1 MKKCVS
7 IPQHNEQ
14 RKTKSAYI
22 CCVHSHPY
30 KLSTLKFLDTN
41 ERRRA
46 LVFERVTLYAI
57 CKGFRARQRGLFG
70 PVMLLYMSL
79 DALRSISSDNIVGSH
94 NQNSAVWKKKWNL
107 KLLKFFFAPV
117 WVERWKRWQCILIV
131 LHKSYGDIH
140 TIRAWIMLSSTVNS
154 KNIIQVWLFG
164 IEFDTH

>member
-94 NQNSAVWKKKWNL
+94 NQNSAVWKKNGIWNFWNFFL
-107 KLLKFFFAPV
+107 PQYRSNDESDGSVSLLCYINHMVIFTQFVF
-117 WVERWKRWQCILIV
+117 E
-131 LHKSYGDIH
+131 
-140 TIRAWIMLSSTVNS
+140 
-154 KNIIQVWLFG
+154 
-164 IEFDTH
+164 

>member
-94 NQNSAVWKKKWNL
+94 NQNSAVWKKKNGIWNFWNFFL
-107 KLLKFFFAPV
+107 PQYRSNDESDGSVSLLCYINHMVIFTQFV
-117 WVERWKRWQCILIV
+117 SE
-131 LHKSYGDIH
+131 
-140 TIRAWIMLSSTVNS
+140 
-154 KNIIQVWLFG
+154 
-164 IEFDTH
+164 

>member
-94 NQNSAVWKKKWNL
+94 NQNSAVWKKNGIWNFWIFFL
-107 KLLKFFFAPV
+107 PQYRSNDESDGSVSLLCYINHMVIF
-117 WVERWKRWQCILIV
+117 
-131 LHKSYGDIH
+131 
-140 TIRAWIMLSSTVNS
+140 
-154 KNIIQVWLFG
+154 
-164 IEFDTH
+164 THFVFE

>member
-94 NQNSAVWKKKWNL
+94 NQNSAVWKKNGIWNFWKNFL
-107 KLLKFFFAPV
+107 PQYRSNDESDGSVSLLCYINHMVIFTQFV
-117 WVERWKRWQCILIV
+117 SE
-131 LHKSYGDIH
+131 
-140 TIRAWIMLSSTVNS
+140 
-154 KNIIQVWLFG
+154 
-164 IEFDTH
+164 

>member
-14 RKTKSAYI
+14 RKTKSAYS

-94 NQNSAVWKKKWNL
+94 PLSEKKMEFETSEIFVCPSIGRTMKAMAVYPYC
-107 KLLKFFFAPV
+107 A
-117 WVERWKRWQCILIV
+117 
-131 LHKSYGDIH
+131 
-140 TIRAWIMLSSTVNS
+140 T
-154 KNIIQVWLFG
+154 
-164 IEFDTH
+164 

>member
-94 NQNSAVWKKKWNL
+94 NQNSAVWKKNGIWNFWIFFL
-107 KLLKFFFAPV
+107 PQYRSNDESDGSVSLLCYINHMVIFTQLVF
-117 WVERWKRWQCILIV
+117 E
-131 LHKSYGDIH
+131 
-140 TIRAWIMLSSTVNS
+140 
-154 KNIIQVWLFG
+154 
-164 IEFDTH
+164 

>member
-94 NQNSAVWKKKWNL
+94 NQNSAVWRKKNGIWNFWKKIL
-107 KLLKFFFAPV
+107 PQYRSNDESDGSVSLLCYINHMVIFTQFV
-117 WVERWKRWQCILIV
+117 SE
-131 LHKSYGDIH
+131 
-140 TIRAWIMLSSTVNS
+140 
-154 KNIIQVWLFG
+154 
-164 IEFDTH
+164 

>member
-94 NQNSAVWKKKWNL
+94 YQNSAVWKKNGIWNFWNFFL
-107 KLLKFFFAPV
+107 PQYRSNDESDGSVSLLCYINHMVIFTQFV
-117 WVERWKRWQCILIV
+117 SE
-131 LHKSYGDIH
+131 
-140 TIRAWIMLSSTVNS
+140 
-154 KNIIQVWLFG
+154 
-164 IEFDTH
+164 

>member
-94 NQNSAVWKKKWNL
+94 NQKSAVWKKWNL
-107 KLLKFFFAPV
+107 KLLKFFLPQYRSNDESDGSVSLLCYINHMVIFTQFV
-117 WVERWKRWQCILIV
+117 FE
-131 LHKSYGDIH
+131 
-140 TIRAWIMLSSTVNS
+140 
-154 KNIIQVWLFG
+154 
-164 IEFDTH
+164 

>member
-94 NQNSAVWKKKWNL
+94 NQNSAVWKKNGIWNFWNFFL
-107 KLLKFFFAPV
+107 PHYRSNDESDGSVSLLCYINHMVIFTQFVF
-117 WVERWKRWQCILIV
+117 E
-131 LHKSYGDIH
+131 
-140 TIRAWIMLSSTVNS
+140 
-154 KNIIQVWLFG
+154 
-164 IEFDTH
+164 

>member
-94 NQNSAVWKKKWNL
+94 NQNSAVWKKKMEFETSEIFFCPSIGRTMKAMAVSNDESDGSVS
-107 KLLKFFFAPV
+107 LLCYINHMVIFTQFV
-117 WVERWKRWQCILIV
+117 
-131 LHKSYGDIH
+131 
-140 TIRAWIMLSSTVNS
+140 
-154 KNIIQVWLFG
+154 
-164 IEFDTH
+164 FD

>member
-1 MKKCVS
+1 MRLNSSAQWAK
-7 IPQHNEQ
+7 
-14 RKTKSAYI
+14 KTKSAYI

-107 KLLKFFFAPV
+107 KLLNFFLPQYRSNDESDGSVSLLCYINHMVIFTQFV
-117 WVERWKRWQCILIV
+117 FE
-131 LHKSYGDIH
+131 
-140 TIRAWIMLSSTVNS
+140 
-154 KNIIQVWLFG
+154 
-164 IEFDTH
+164 

>member
-46 LVFERVTLYAI
+46 LVFERVTMYAI

-94 NQNSAVWKKKWNL
+94 NQNSAVWKKNGIWNFWNFFL
-107 KLLKFFFAPV
+107 PQYRSNDESDGSVSLLCYINHMVIFTQFVF
-117 WVERWKRWQCILIV
+117 E
-131 LHKSYGDIH
+131 
-140 TIRAWIMLSSTVNS
+140 
-154 KNIIQVWLFG
+154 
-164 IEFDTH
+164 